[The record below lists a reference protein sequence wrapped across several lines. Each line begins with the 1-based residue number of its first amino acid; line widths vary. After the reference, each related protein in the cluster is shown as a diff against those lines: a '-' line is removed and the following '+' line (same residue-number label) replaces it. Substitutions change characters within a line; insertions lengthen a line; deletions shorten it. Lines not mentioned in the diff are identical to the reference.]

1 MWYEQF
7 DRLCN
12 ENATTPTAFV
22 TNILGLSSSKVTAWK
37 QGSIPKIEILQQ
49 IATYFNVTVGQL
61 FDGKE
66 KSLSPELSE
75 DKQRL
80 IYMYDLLNDME
91 KGEILVKIKAALTC
105 GTDVKTFRRGHPVLI
120 KNIPSGFGHEFSG
133 IVEKVADD
141 VKNVT

>member
-66 KSLSPELSE
+66 KSPKSDLSDLELEALKKFKQLSDVDKGRILDRMETILESYSPEQKE
-75 DKQRL
+75 
-80 IYMYDLLNDME
+80 
-91 KGEILVKIKAALTC
+91 
-105 GTDVKTFRRGHPVLI
+105 
-120 KNIPSGFGHEFSG
+120 
-133 IVEKVADD
+133 
-141 VKNVT
+141 NVS